1 MSEKFTYKSSGVDL
15 DKSDVIKERLV
26 EKINVTH
33 NSNVINNSDGFGG
46 LFSTKNFNKNSIMV
60 STTDSVGTKVKVSA
74 KIGLHKNLGIDIVN
88 HCINDLIPQGAH
100 PLYFLDYLAFGKL
113 DENIVLKIIDGI
125 SEACLNVNC
134 AIIGGE
140 TATLPG
146 VYNDEDYDVVGF
158 MVGNVLQE
166 NLKKKDNIKQG
177 DILIALPS
185 SGLHT
190 NGFSLVRS
198 IFKIDENQKI
208 LNSKVFDEEKN
219 FGELLAEPHREYL
232 TTIKPVFN
240 LISGISHITGGGLY
254 KNLPRIFNDNLSAKI
269 FKNSWEIPNLFKHIM
284 QNGNVDEREM
294 FDVYNMGVGL
304 VLVVD
309 PIHSKKILSTCK
321 NSWILGEINEKSLN
335 QNSSVVIE

>member
-1 MSEKFTYKSSGVDL
+1 MAEKFTYKNAGVDL
-15 DKSDVIKERLV
+15 NKSDVIKDRLV
-26 EKINVTH
+26 EKINITH
-33 NSNVINNSDGFGG
+33 NSNVINNTDGFGG
-46 LFSTKNFNKNSIMV
+46 LFSTKNFKKNSIMV

-100 PLYFLDYLAFGKL
+100 PLYFLDYLAFGNL
-113 DENIVLKIIDGI
+113 DQNVVLDIIDGI
-125 SEACLNVNC
+125 SEACQKVNC

-146 VYNDEDYDVVGF
+146 VYNENDYDVVGF
-158 MVGNVLQE
+158 MVGNVLEE
-166 NLKKKDNIKQG
+166 NLKTKDNVKQG

-198 IFKIDENQKI
+198 IFNIDEDQSI
-208 LNSKVFDEEKN
+208 LNSKVYDEEKN
-219 FGELLAEPHREYL
+219 LGELLAEPHREYL
-232 TTIKPVFN
+232 TTIDPVFN

-269 FKNSWEIPNLFKHIM
+269 LKNSWEVPNLFKYIM
-284 QNGNVDEREM
+284 QHGNVDESEM

-309 PIHSKKILSTCK
+309 PANSKNILNSCK
-321 NSWILGEINEKSLN
+321 NSWILGEIQEKSLN
-335 QNSSVVIE
+335 QKSSVIIR

>member
-1 MSEKFTYKSSGVDL
+1 MVDKFTYKSAGVDL
-15 DKSDVIKERLV
+15 SKSDFIKDKLV
-26 EKINVTH
+26 EKINITH

-46 LFSTKNFNKNSIMV
+46 LFSTKHFKKNSIMV

-74 KIGLHKNLGIDIVN
+74 KIGLHKNLGMDIVN

-113 DENIVLKIIDGI
+113 DENVVLDIVDGI
-125 SEACLNVNC
+125 SEACQNVNC

-146 VYNDEDYDVVGF
+146 VYNENDYDVVGF
-158 MVGNVLQE
+158 MVGNVLEE
-166 NLKKKDNIKQG
+166 NLKTKDNIKAG
-177 DILIALPS
+177 DLLVALPS

-198 IFKIDENQKI
+198 IFNIDEDISI
-208 LNSKVFDEEKN
+208 LSSKVYDEEKN
-219 FGELLAEPHREYL
+219 LGELLAEPHREYL
-232 TTIKPVFN
+232 TTIDPVFN

-269 FKNSWEIPNLFKHIM
+269 LKNSWEVPNLFKYIM
-284 QNGNVDEREM
+284 QHGNVDENEM
-294 FDVYNMGVGL
+294 FDVYNMGVGI

-321 NSWILGEINEKSLN
+321 NSWILGEIQEKSLN
-335 QNSSVVIE
+335 QKSSVIIE

>member
-1 MSEKFTYKSSGVDL
+1 
-15 DKSDVIKERLV
+15 
-26 EKINVTH
+26 
-33 NSNVINNSDGFGG
+33 
-46 LFSTKNFNKNSIMV
+46 MV

-74 KIGLHKNLGIDIVN
+74 KIGLHKNLGMDIVN

-113 DENIVLKIIDGI
+113 DENVVLDIVDGI
-125 SEACLNVNC
+125 SEACQNVNC

-146 VYNDEDYDVVGF
+146 VYNENDYDVVGF
-158 MVGNVLQE
+158 MVGNVLEE
-166 NLKKKDNIKQG
+166 NLKTKDNVKAG
-177 DILIALPS
+177 DLLVALPS

-198 IFKIDENQKI
+198 IFNIDEDISI
-208 LNSKVFDEEKN
+208 LSSKVYDEEKN
-219 FGELLAEPHREYL
+219 LGELLAEPHREYL
-232 TTIKPVFN
+232 TTIDPVFN

-269 FKNSWEIPNLFKHIM
+269 LKNSWEVPNLFKYIM
-284 QNGNVDEREM
+284 QHGNVDENEM
-294 FDVYNMGVGL
+294 FDVYNMGVGI

-321 NSWILGEINEKSLN
+321 NSWILGEIQEKSLN
-335 QNSSVVIE
+335 QKSSVIIE